1 MAVCLSL
8 FFAVCAYTHHYA
20 RSDGKVRN
28 TIEFATDAATRC
40 CAACR
45 VPGWLTEQA
54 ECSGW
59 RLIPTTPGAFNS
71 SGNSIFTHRRT
82 RNNHVLCFWTFYIIE
97 TLCCVWVCVNM
108 NRQLH
113 ALLRRDAYDAYGV
126 ILHCGDKAHS
136 AEPPGTSYILAHG
149 SGHNVLIACVTSNF
163 QLSLC
168 ADHCLCL
175 ACMP

>member
-1 MAVCLSL
+1 MWRCVCRCSL
-8 FFAVCAYTHHYA
+8 LCARTHHYA

-28 TIEFATDAATRC
+28 TIEFATDAATQC

-59 RLIPTTPGAFNS
+59 RLIPTTPGSFNS
-71 SGNSIFTHRRT
+71 SGNSIFAHIRT
-82 RNNHVLCFWTFYIIE
+82 RNNHVLCFWMFYIIE

-136 AEPPGTSYILAHG
+136 PEPPGTSYILAHG
-149 SGHNVLIACVTSNF
+149 TGHNVLIACVNL

-175 ACMP
+175 ARMP